1 MNNKRP
7 VNLDLSKFQFPLP
20 AITSILHRI
29 SGVILFVAIAF
40 LLCALGASLESKE
53 SFLALQEALQGFFAK
68 LVLWGILAAL
78 LYHMVAGVKHLLM
91 DIGIGETLES
101 GLLGAKVTLVVSIVL
116 TLLAGVII
124 W

>member
-1 MNNKRP
+1 M
-7 VNLDLSKFQFPLP
+7 
-20 AITSILHRI
+20 
-29 SGVILFVAIAF
+29 ILFVAIAF